1 MWAACLSLCVC
12 VCAFAHCAC
21 LLAGIFPHTTNL
33 ELIHMLLYMHLWEQL
48 ILKGYVAME
57 PNVQFQMRRIVSH

>member
-1 MWAACLSLCVC
+1 MWAACLCVC
-12 VCAFAHCAC
+12 MCVFARCAC
-21 LLAGIFPHTTNL
+21 LLAGIFPHTANL
-33 ELIHMLLYMHLWEQL
+33 ELIHMLLYMHLGEQL